1 MPDRPI
7 LFSGSMVRSLIAE
20 CKKPGAGKTQ
30 TRRVLKAQVPPMPSD
45 EVVHRAKHERPYLDA
60 YAKSPMWCWWTRD
73 DRCCLPQFD
82 VGYAVEDSLWVRE
95 TWADDE
101 QFGGVLYRADNPD
114 ADPIGNGWRPSIFM
128 PRKHSRLTLSVTDV
142 RVQRLQE
149 ISDSDAWAEGVTLE
163 SLSRYEG
170 QGVHLFRDL
179 WDSING
185 KKPGRSWKDDPWV
198 VAVTF
203 RPELRNID
211 EPVREIAA

>member
-1 MPDRPI
+1 MADKPV
-7 LFSGSMVRSLIAE
+7 LFSTPMIKALIAE
-20 CKKPGAGKTQ
+20 CKKPGTGKTQ
-30 TRRVLKAQVPPMPSD
+30 TRRVLSGVTPDTPGRWRFGRKFSSIVYDSD
-45 EVVHRAKHERPYLDA
+45 VALRLRGHESEYCPYVVG
-60 YAKSPMWCWWTRD
+60 
-73 DRCCLPQFD
+73 DR
-82 VGYAVEDSLWVRE
+82 LWVRE

-128 PRKHSRLTLSVTDV
+128 PRKHSRITLSITDV

-185 KKPGRSWKDDPWV
+185 KKPGRGWDDNPWI
-198 VAVTF
+198 VAVSF